1 MKASILV
8 GHVLDRLKDIPDGSV
23 QTCVTSPPYWG
34 LRSYS
39 TEPKIWGGDPLCDH
53 EWVEWI
59 KPAAEGTLTLDGNSA
74 LRAGHQGS
82 VSATMR
88 PTISNFC
95 NICGAWKGEL
105 GLEPTPQLFVEH
117 IVLVF
122 REVKRV
128 LRDDGV
134 IWINLGDSYTG
145 SGKGGNP
152 EAGKQATNKGSQTVG
167 VLYGKTGD
175 QQMEVAQ
182 TNVTRNYDA
191 IPPKNL
197 VGIPWRVAFALQDD
211 GWILRSEIIW
221 SKPNPMPESVE
232 DRPTKAH
239 EQIFL
244 LSKSPRYFY
253 DHEAVKEDAAF
264 PEMTHKSSRKS
275 ESQEEAYFGN
285 APTNL
290 GRCGTLEGKRNK
302 RSVWEVVTQ
311 PYPESHFATFPEA
324 LIEPCI
330 LAGTSEHGACPECGS
345 PWKRITNS
353 PKPPDEVY
361 TETRNPCDEMVGRTS
376 RKGGNGQAYQN
387 WKSENPTQ
395 TIKWEP
401 TCKCVSDKPLKPC
414 LVLDPFCGSG
424 TTGVVSLRYHRDFV
438 GCELNPEYAS
448 MAERRIGNE
457 APMFNEVEVI

>member
-1 MKASILV
+1 MKATILV
-8 GHVLDRLKDIPDGSV
+8 GDVLKRLKDIPDGSV

-34 LRSYS
+34 LRDYG
-39 TEPKIWGGDPLCDH
+39 TGEWEGGDPFCDH
-53 EWVEWI
+53 KKDEAYLISRNVQSS
-59 KPAAEGTLTLDGNSA
+59 TLGGGKDTQKNSS
-74 LRAGHQGS
+74 RSGEEHN
-82 VSATMR
+82 T
-88 PTISNFC
+88 C
-95 NICGAWKGEL
+95 HKCGAQRIDNQI
-105 GLEPTPQLFVEH
+105 GLEKTPQEYVEK
-117 IVLVF
+117 IVAVF

-167 VLYGKTGD
+167 VLYGKTGER
-175 QQMEVAQ
+175 QREVAQ

-253 DHEAVKEDAAF
+253 DAEAIKED
-264 PEMTHKSSRKS
+264 SVY
-275 ESQEEAYFGN
+275 QEGEGGHQRFGN
-285 APTNL
+285 PGGKAEIEYGQQVSGEIWNSN
-290 GRCGTLEGKRNK
+290 GKRNK

-345 PWKRITNS
+345 PWKRTTKIVSRNGT
-353 PKPPDEVY
+353 KVAGIGVDCEEGTKGRAGDVVH
-361 TETRNPCDEMVGRTS
+361 ETVG
-376 RKGGNGQAYQN
+376 
-387 WKSENPTQ
+387 
-395 TIKWEP
+395 WEP
-401 TCKCVSDKPLKPC
+401 TCKCVSDKQLKPC

-457 APMFNEVEVI
+457 APMFNEVVVL

>member
-39 TEPKIWGGDPLCDH
+39 TDPKIWGGNSHCKH
-53 EWVEWI
+53 EWVEHI
-59 KPAAEGTLTLDGNSA
+59 KPAAEGTLTLEGNSA

-82 VSATMR
+82 MSATMR

-134 IWINLGDSYTG
+134 IWLNLGDSYTG

-175 QQMEVAQ
+175 HQRDAAQ
-182 TNVTRNYDA
+182 TNVTRNYEEIA
-191 IPPKNL
+191 PKNL

-244 LSKSPRYFY
+244 LSK
-253 DHEAVKEDAAF
+253 
-264 PEMTHKSSRKS
+264 KSRV
-275 ESQEEAYFGN
+275 
-285 APTNL
+285 L
-290 GRCGTLEGKRNK
+290 LRCGSNQRRQRL
-302 RSVWEVVTQ
+302 
-311 PYPESHFATFPEA
+311 
-324 LIEPCI
+324 
-330 LAGTSEHGACPECGS
+330 
-345 PWKRITNS
+345 
-353 PKPPDEVY
+353 
-361 TETRNPCDEMVGRTS
+361 S
-376 RKGGNGQAYQN
+376 RG
-387 WKSENPTQ
+387 
-395 TIKWEP
+395 
-401 TCKCVSDKPLKPC
+401 
-414 LVLDPFCGSG
+414 
-424 TTGVVSLRYHRDFV
+424 
-438 GCELNPEYAS
+438 
-448 MAERRIGNE
+448 
-457 APMFNEVEVI
+457 